1 MNYYDIK
8 NICSNFVQISTIND
22 PPDPSGITDP
32 MIILSVVLLTFS
44 ILFPCLIWF
53 LRNFIRIILKK
64 NYDGFNRSLKW
75 ITLASL
81 ILFIASVILI
91 ILTVR
96 EII

>member
-1 MNYYDIK
+1 MKYYDTRDVV
-8 NICSNFVQISTIND
+8 STFFEISTIND
-22 PPDPSGITDP
+22 PDPSGITDP
-32 MIILSVVLLTFS
+32 MVILSVVLLTFS

-75 ITLASL
+75 ITLACL
-81 ILFIASVILI
+81 ILFICSIILI
-91 ILTVR
+91 ALTVQ

>member
-1 MNYYDIK
+1 MNYYAINDI
-8 NICSNFVQISTIND
+8 ISTFFEITAINE
-22 PPDPSGITDP
+22 PDLNGVELTP

-75 ITLASL
+75 ITLACL
-81 ILFIASVILI
+81 ILFICSIILI

-96 EII
+96 GIV

>member
-1 MNYYDIK
+1 MNYYAISDI
-8 NICSNFVQISTIND
+8 ISTFFEISAINE
-22 PPDPSGITDP
+22 PDPSGITDP
-32 MIILSVVLLTFS
+32 MVILSVVLLTFS

-75 ITLASL
+75 ITLACL
-81 ILFIASVILI
+81 ILFICSIILI

-96 EII
+96 GIV